1 VLIVVAPG
9 QGSQTPGMLTEWL
22 ELPEFASVIEL
33 ANSATNIDIKAAGT
47 TADAETIKNTAVAQ
61 PLIVAAGIASYRA
74 ATAAGVELN
83 QASAFAGHSVGEF
96 TAAAIAGVLTDS
108 DALAVVAKRGQAMAA
123 AAAIEATGMVAVMG
137 GDREAVVAQLAEH
150 NLVPAN
156 ENGANQIVAAGRI
169 SDIEAL
175 LAAAPAG
182 LRLIQLQV
190 AGAFHTQFMQ
200 SAQSEVA
207 AALAKVTANDSKIS
221 LISNR
226 DAEAINNG
234 IEISSRLVSQI
245 TNPVRWDL
253 CMDKFEKLG
262 VTGIVEL
269 FPGGTLTGIAK
280 RALKGVELFPLKSPA
295 ELDNL
300 REFASKHSN

>member
-9 QGSQTPGMLTEWL
+9 QGSQTPGMLAEWL
-22 ELPEFASVIEL
+22 ELPEFARVVEL
-33 ANSATNIDIKAAGT
+33 ANTATSIDILASGT
-47 TADAETIKNTAVAQ
+47 TSDAEAIKNTAIAQ

-74 ATAAGVELN
+74 ALAAGAELSK
-83 QASAFAGHSVGEF
+83 ASAFAGHSVGEF
-96 TAAAIAGVLTDS
+96 TAAAISGVLSDS
-108 DALAVVAKRGQAMAA
+108 DALAVVAERGRAMAKA
-123 AAAIEATGMVAVMG
+123 AALEATGMVAVMG
-137 GDREAVVAQLAEH
+137 GDRDAVVSQLAQH

-175 LAAAPAG
+175 VAAAPAG

-190 AGAFHTQFMQ
+190 AGAFHTAFMQ
-200 SAQSEVA
+200 SAQAEVA
-207 AALAKVTANDSKIS
+207 NALADIPKQNASTAI
-221 LISNR
+221 ISNR
-226 DAEAINNG
+226 DAAAITSG
-234 IEISSRLVSQI
+234 TEIAERLVSQI
-245 TNPVRWDL
+245 TSPVRWDL
-253 CMDKFEKLG
+253 CMESFEKMG

-280 RALKGVELFPLKSPA
+280 RALKGVELFPLKSPS

-300 REFASKHSN
+300 REFAAKHA

>member
-1 VLIVVAPG
+1 MLIVVAPG

-22 ELPEFASVIEL
+22 ELEEFANVIEL
-33 ANSATNIDIKAAGT
+33 ANIATGIDITASGT

-74 ATAAGVELN
+74 AIAAGVELSK
-83 QASAFAGHSVGEF
+83 AAAVAGHSVGEF
-96 TAAAIAGVLTDS
+96 TAAAISGVLSDA
-108 DALAVVAKRGQAMAA
+108 DALAVVARRGQAMATA
-123 AAAIEATGMVAVMG
+123 SAIEATGMLAVIG
-137 GDREAVVAQLAEH
+137 GDREVAVAKLAQH
-150 NLVPAN
+150 NLIPAN

-169 SDIEAL
+169 VDIEAL
-175 LAAAPAG
+175 VAEAPTG

-200 SAQSEVA
+200 SAQAEVA
-207 AALAKVTANDSKIS
+207 EALSKVTSQDSKIP

-226 DAEAINNG
+226 DAAAISDG
-234 IEISSRLVSQI
+234 TEITSRLVSQI

-253 CMDKFEKLG
+253 CMEHFEKLG

-300 REFASKHSN
+300 REFVSQHAN